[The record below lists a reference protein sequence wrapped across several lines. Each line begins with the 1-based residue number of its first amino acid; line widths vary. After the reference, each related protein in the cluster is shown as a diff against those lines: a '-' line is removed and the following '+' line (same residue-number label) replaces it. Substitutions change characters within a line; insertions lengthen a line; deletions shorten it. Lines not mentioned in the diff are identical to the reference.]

1 MSVSELPFDSVAIIG
16 LGVEGRTCAAR
27 LAELG
32 LKVYASDIRE
42 DVDVSSL
49 ESLPNVEVEL
59 GHHDLDRISECDT
72 VYFSPSIPN
81 DAKIVR
87 EVRNIGVPPL
97 EDLLTWPDS
106 SKFVVV
112 SGTNGKTTTVHMIDH
127 LLDKLGIDR
136 EIGGNAGGG
145 FDGYATLYVRAEL
158 VRPEVVVCEVCD
170 MTLDY
175 FSDRAPR
182 YDVAV
187 FLNLGL
193 DHLDY
198 HGSIERYA
206 ARAARF
212 CDRARETAIVKCDG
226 EERKVVERMGGTPRC
241 YDELDVEVDIP
252 LRGEFYRLDAKA
264 ALLAVAEITGEPPEE
279 LAPLLSDFTG
289 VPGRIKEYRLGEG
302 RLVIGKTDNLSA
314 LKVVLRDYGPLD
326 VVFWGT
332 PRPGEDYRIE
342 GIGQALREAGVERV
356 YVFPGLSEE
365 TVDDVIEELTSSGIE
380 ASPVEPSEVASKAL
394 ELARRG
400 RAVGVL
406 GNGQDVI
413 ISIQRDVERAV
424 RFLTAG
430 SERSRG

>member
-1 MSVSELPFDSVAIIG
+1 MSADELPFDSVAVIG

-32 LKVYASDIRE
+32 LEVYASDIRE

-49 ESLPNVEVEL
+49 EGLPNVEVDL
-59 GHHDLDRISECDT
+59 GRHDLDRIRECDA
-72 VYFSPSIPN
+72 VYFSPSIPS
-81 DAKIVR
+81 DAEIVR
-87 EVRNIGVPPL
+87 EVRDVGVPPL

-106 SKFVVV
+106 SEFIVV

-127 LLDKLGIDR
+127 LLGKLGVDR
-136 EIGGNAGGG
+136 ETGGNAGGG

-158 VRPEVVVCEVCD
+158 ARPEVVVCEVCD

-198 HGSIERYA
+198 HGSLERYA

-212 CDRARETAIVKCDG
+212 CDRAREVAIVKCDG
-226 EERKVVERMGGTPRC
+226 KERRVVERMRNTPRC
-241 YDELDVEVDIP
+241 YDKSDVEVDVP

-264 ALLAVAEITGEPPEE
+264 AVLAVAAATGEPPEE

-289 VPGRIKEYRLGEG
+289 VPGRVREYKLDGG
-302 RLVIGKTDNLSA
+302 RLIVGKTDNISA
-314 LKVVLRDYGPLD
+314 LRAVLRDYGPLN

-342 GIGQALREAGVERV
+342 GIGRALREAGVGRA

-365 TVDDVIEELTSSGIE
+365 TVDDVIEELSSSGIE
-380 ASPVEPSEVASKAL
+380 AYRVEPSEVASKAL
-394 ELARRG
+394 KLARRG

-413 ISIQRDVERAV
+413 TSIQRDVERAV
-424 RFLTAG
+424 RFLAAKT
-430 SERSRG
+430 ERPRG